1 MSHWWQGYPW
11 RMIQTNLRE
20 VDMADIDAETYAQQ
34 LADFGATVITLN
46 AGGIIASYP
55 TALDFQTQSP
65 YLTGSSL
72 RQIIDACHARGI
84 RVIARM
90 DFSKL
95 RLPVYEKHPDW
106 AYRDKDGQIVN
117 YNGNVQTCPN
127 GAYQQEKAL
136 EILREVLTNHPF
148 DGVFCNM
155 AGFLVVDYSG
165 VYHGPCHCENCR
177 RLFKEQYGLEL
188 SERDDPE
195 NPGYKKYAA
204 FKSACMKAQKQ
215 RLVETVRA
223 VSPEIA
229 INGVDYIRTE
239 SGTEIGVAPWPY
251 SASSNARQSAG
262 PLRSRPADNASVDF
276 MGFRYRESSVSA
288 PLLALR
294 QWQNLANAGSASLY
308 IMGHLGNH
316 KDQTA
321 LAASRPAFA
330 FHQAH
335 ESLFAGLQSA
345 ARVLLARRPVMART
359 DPEGYGWVR
368 VLTESHIP
376 FDEIKLAE
384 VTPELLTRYETVIL
398 PDVKQLSPAQ
408 GEMLDGFAQ
417 NGGTVV
423 ATGTTGGLACLGA
436 EVTGCETGLMSTVF
450 TLTPEE
456 EDAFPRSRAAHFI
469 VPGDTLYTVRWSA
482 AAKTYLRL
490 VPEHPFGPP
499 ELCYCTETNDTPALG
514 VTPYGQ
520 GRGVYIPWLAGSFY
534 YREGFDNTLHFLQDV
549 LFTLCGLPQLAPG
562 LTPMVELT
570 LCQKPGQLVVQLVNG
585 SGVWGNSCFAPL
597 PVQNITLR
605 LPGVKAAKATALRG
619 GCAICDAEGETL
631 LVTLDTLSD
640 YEAIVLEIEGGSL

>member
-11 RMIQTNLRE
+11 RMVQTNLRE
-20 VDMADIDAETYAQQ
+20 IDMADIDAGTYAQQ
-34 LADFGATVITLN
+34 LADFGATVVTLN

-55 TALDFQTQSP
+55 TELEFQTQSP
-65 YLTGSSL
+65 FLTGSSL

-95 RLPVYEKHPDW
+95 RLPVYEQHPDW
-106 AYRDKDGQIVN
+106 AYRDRDGQIVN

-127 GAYQQEKAL
+127 GAYQKEKAL
-136 EILREVLTNHPF
+136 DILQEVLTTHPF

-177 RLFKEQYGLEL
+177 RLFREQYGLEFPD
-188 SERDDPE
+188 RDNPKDPD
-195 NPGYKKYAA
+195 YKKYAA
-204 FKSACMKAQKQ
+204 FKTACMKAQKQ

-223 VSPEIA
+223 ISPEIA

-262 PLRSRPADNASVDF
+262 PLRDRPADNASVDF

-294 QWQNLANAGSASLY
+294 QWQNLANAGSVSLY

-316 KDQTA
+316 KDRMA
-321 LAASRPAFA
+321 LQASRPAFA

-376 FDEIKLAE
+376 FDEVKLAE
-384 VTPELLTRYETVIL
+384 LTPELLVRYQVIIL
-398 PDVKQLSPAQ
+398 PDVKQLPPAQ
-408 GEMLDGFAQ
+408 AAMLDGFARH
-417 NGGTVV
+417 GGTVV
-423 ATGTTGGLACLGA
+423 ATGTAGGLACLGA

-450 TLTPEE
+450 EPAPGEE
-456 EDAFPRSRAAHFI
+456 GAFPRSHAAHFV

-482 AAKTYLRL
+482 ATKTCLHR

-499 ELCYCTETNDTPALG
+499 ELCYCTETDDTPALG

-520 GRGVYIPWLAGSFY
+520 GRSVYIPWLAGSFY
-534 YREGFDNTLHFLQDV
+534 YREGHDNTLHFLQDV
-549 LFTLCGLPQLAPG
+549 LFEFCGLPQLAPG

-570 LCQKPGQLVVQLVNG
+570 LCQKPGQLVLQLVNG
-585 SGVWGNSCFAPL
+585 SGVWGNSCFEPL
-597 PVQNITLR
+597 PVRDITLQ
-605 LPGVKAAKATALRG
+605 LPGVRAAKAAALRG
-619 GCAICDAEGETL
+619 GQAACRTEDDKTIL
-631 LVTLDTLSD
+631 TLDVLND
-640 YEAIVLEIEGGSL
+640 YEAIVLDI